1 MFDRKQDIMNRLK
14 AKRQMANY
22 RANQAQ
28 INQPKQEKPSML
40 QTIGNGINN
49 TVKAV
54 NGVNSALD
62 KIQALKSPLPS
73 SVLSN
78 HMTEGAGQ
86 LGNFGLPT
94 STPNLQTGEL
104 ASKIGAGEGLG
115 QLTGGTSALGGAG
128 ETAGALSKA
137 GSTLGKAMPVVG
149 GVMGGLEGASKLA
162 QGNYVDGAMDL
173 AKTGAMFIPGVG
185 TAVAGAIQIA
195 QMLKGAK
202 DKAEQKAMQESQ
214 AEAQKGM
221 SQAENATQQFQNNIA
236 QTQQENNQK
245 MQEQMQQNNQ
255 GYMGELPNLGVS
267 DATDVNIPDTTQTP
281 QEVASIPLENEQT
294 IPQDNSSIV
303 SNMLDAVQG
312 KMTGGASDVKPLPAE
327 GSASAELGQTDKYN
341 QVAQPEVQTEGQPQV
356 QTEGQ
361 TTKDEILNSV
371 KNRLGT
377 DTGNAFRDFFNG
389 YQDNRNTSFMEG
401 DLYNNLA
408 NGTIEPSKNEEG
420 QLTGGASEVKK
431 SIMNRLGEM
440 AGTGARVLT
449 NPAVQAGIA
458 GLVTKATGGDNA
470 EVAQNMVKYGF
481 DKAKSNAYA
490 KQMGLQPTILGNYD
504 ATDLKNYNDN
514 NYHNKMAD
522 ITQQHYNDQIKQK
535 YAELEEKVRHNE
547 ATEAEQKEYHRLQVK
562 LGQDRNNISRINANN
577 NTRRTDAYIKTA
589 QTKIDQIAKDKS
601 TKDEMN
607 SNLAKYYSILQSG
620 DKAKIDKAKEGLLAN
635 YGTDFLGVLKNFDKL
650 LEEDED

>member
-62 KIQALKSPLPS
+62 KIQSLKSPLPS

-78 HMTEGAGQ
+78 PMAG
-86 LGNFGLPT
+86 GV
-94 STPNLQTGEL
+94 
-104 ASKIGAGEGLG
+104 G
-115 QLTGGTSALGGAG
+115 QLTGGVSETGTGLGSNIAGSLGSGLNVAMDATDMFSNGVNAKNATDAIADGATLALGA
-128 ETAGALSKA
+128 T
-137 GSTLGKAMPVVG
+137 
-149 GVMGGLEGASKLA
+149 
-162 QGNYVDGAMDL
+162 
-173 AKTGAMFIPGVG
+173 GVG
-185 TAVAGAIQIA
+185 APVAMAIQGAKLIKN
-195 QMLKGAK
+195 MVMGAK

-267 DATDVNIPDTTQTP
+267 DATDVNIPNTTQTP
-281 QEVASIPLENEQT
+281 QEVASIPSENEQT

-303 SNMLDAVQG
+303 SSILDAVKG
-312 KMTGGASDVKPLPAE
+312 GTTGQASDVKPLPVE
-327 GSASAELGQTDKYN
+327 GSVSAELGQTDKYN
-341 QVAQPEVQTEGQPQV
+341 QVAQPEV

-408 NGTIEPSKNEEG
+408 NGTIEPSQNEEG

-535 YAELEEKVRHNE
+535 YAELDEKVRHNE

-589 QTKIDQIAKDKS
+589 QTKIDQIAKDKA